1 MKGEEEIGPARIE
14 GFYTGHPK
22 GFGFVRPR
30 GLAQGDR
37 KLRAHDLFIPRG
49 AAGGAIDGDRVLI
62 ETDGRSAGK
71 VLEVLARGRTRLA
84 GTVLDDGTFRPD
96 AHAIPHALT
105 FREGPGAAPRPGD
118 KVVAVADGLEF
129 RLAEILGRSGDRDVE
144 DYAVLEEVEVAGPF
158 PAEAEREAARFA
170 GARVG
175 PKDRRGRV
183 DLRDEPAIVT
193 IDPMTAKDF
202 DDAISLR
209 GAPGGGYVLGVH
221 IADVGHYVEEGT
233 TLDREAR
240 RRGQSAYL
248 PMRVVP
254 MLPAALSDGLASL
267 HEGEDRLALSVL
279 LTYDRRG
286 TLKDAR
292 AARTAIRSVR
302 RFTYER
308 ASRLM
313 EGAGGETA
321 DIARLLKDMHALAR
335 HLRSRR
341 PSLAIHEPGVEFV
354 YSPTGDIV
362 EVATTEGDDAHW
374 VIEEFM
380 LAANRAVAGW
390 LFSIREPVLFRH
402 HPPPGDL
409 GELRSFLHEMGVSG
423 ARDRPLAELMRR
435 AQEAGHGPAATSFL
449 MEAME
454 AAVYSPLLPHHDA
467 LAFPHYCHFT
477 SPIRR
482 YADLV
487 VHRAV
492 ARHLRAGKWV
502 SLAPPRRGAALSGPA
517 STPELEELGAHLSRR
532 ERAVAHAE
540 ARLRRRRI
548 LEYLGTRTGTDL
560 HGVLMRVLDR
570 GLLVNL
576 PGYLI
581 SGFLALD
588 ALGAGPRKT
597 APHALTVGGKVFRPG
612 HPLTVRV
619 ARVNPLRGELDLTL
633 PS

>member
-1 MKGEEEIGPARIE
+1 MNVKETRRGRIE
-14 GFYTGHPK
+14 GSYTGHPK

-37 KLRAHDLFIPRG
+37 KLRAQDFFIPRG
-49 AAGGAIDGDRVLI
+49 AARGAIDGDRVLI
-62 ETDGRSAGK
+62 ETDGKSAGK
-71 VLEVLARGRTRLA
+71 VVEVLERGRTRLA
-84 GTVLDDGTFRPD
+84 GTVLDDGLFRPD
-96 AHAIPHALT
+96 AHAIPHALAL
-105 FREGPGAAPRPGD
+105 RAGSGPAPRPGD
-118 KVVAVADGLEF
+118 KVVAVADGFEF
-129 RLAEILGRSGDRDVE
+129 RLAEILGRSGDREVE
-144 DYAVLEEVEVAGPF
+144 DRAVLEEVEVAGPF
-158 PAEAEREAARFA
+158 PVEAEREADRFE
-170 GARVG
+170 GAQVG
-175 PKDRRGRV
+175 AKDRRGRV
-183 DLRDEPAIVT
+183 DLRDEPVIVT
-193 IDPMTAKDF
+193 IDPLTAKDF

-209 GAPGGGYVLGVH
+209 RAPGGGYVLGVH
-221 IADVGHYVEEGT
+221 IADVSHYVEEGSS
-233 TLDREAR
+233 LDREAR

-248 PMRVVP
+248 PMCVVP

-267 HEGEDRLALSVL
+267 REGEDRLAMSVL
-279 LTYDRRG
+279 LTFDRRG
-286 TLKDAR
+286 VLKEACV
-292 AARTAIRSVR
+292 ARTAIRSIR

-308 ASRLM
+308 ASRVM

-321 DIARLLKDMHALAR
+321 DVAQVLKDMHALAR
-335 HLRSRR
+335 LQRARR
-341 PSLAIHEPGVEFV
+341 PSLAIHEAGVEFV
-354 YSPTGDIV
+354 YSPAGDIV
-362 EVATTEGDDAHW
+362 DVATTEGDDAHW

-380 LAANRAVAGW
+380 LAANRAIAAW
-390 LFSIREPVLFRH
+390 LFSLREPVLFRH

-409 GELRSFLHEMGVSG
+409 GELRSFLHEMGLSG
-423 ARDRPLAELMRR
+423 AKDRPLGELMRR
-435 AQEAGHGPAATSFL
+435 AEEAGHGPAATSFL

-482 YADLV
+482 YADLI

-492 ARHLRAGKWV
+492 ARHLRPGRWV
-502 SLAPPRRGAALSGPA
+502 AMAPPQRGAASSPPA
-517 STPELEELGAHLSRR
+517 STPELEALGTHLSRR

-548 LEYLGTRTGTDL
+548 LEFLGTRTGTAL

-588 ALGAGPRKT
+588 ALGSGPRKT
-597 APHALTVGGKVFRPG
+597 APHALTAGGKVFRPG
-612 HPLTVRV
+612 HPLKVRV
-619 ARVNPLRGELDLTL
+619 ARVNPLRGELDLSL
-633 PS
+633 A